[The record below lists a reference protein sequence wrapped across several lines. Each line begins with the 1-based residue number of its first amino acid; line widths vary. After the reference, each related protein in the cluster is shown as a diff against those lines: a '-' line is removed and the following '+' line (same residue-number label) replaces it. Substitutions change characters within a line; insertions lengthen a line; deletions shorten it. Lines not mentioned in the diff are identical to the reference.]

1 MKLTEEKLKQ
11 IILEEVERFAAT
23 NKSEPNRRDNS
34 DAKDASGKEQAT
46 DSMTK
51 LKKELVDVSRNIQ
64 NVKGLDAKEIS
75 LISGL
80 IGVVLSLSSQ
90 GSASTILQRVYNVLQ
105 KQAK

>member
-1 MKLTEEKLKQ
+1 MKLTDEKLKQ
-11 IILEEVERFAAT
+11 FIAEELRNLYEQ
-23 NKSEPNRRDNS
+23 EPEAGAQAPEQSS
-34 DAKDASGKEQAT
+34 DKEQQT

-64 NVKGLDAKEIS
+64 NVKGLDAREIS

-80 IGVVLSLSSQ
+80 IGVILSLSSK
-90 GSASTILQRVYNVLQ
+90 GSASTVLQRVYDVLQ